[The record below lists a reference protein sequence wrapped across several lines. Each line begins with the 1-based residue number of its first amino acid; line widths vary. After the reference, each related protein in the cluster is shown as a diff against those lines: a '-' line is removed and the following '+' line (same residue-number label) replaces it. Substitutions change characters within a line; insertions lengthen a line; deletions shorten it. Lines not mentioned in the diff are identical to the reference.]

1 MTTMVEKLASALLYE
16 GYMLY
21 PYRPSSVKNRQRF
34 NFGVLHPE
42 SCRDVRSGTERA
54 TMQTEVLVRGGPDT
68 RVRARVRFL
77 QLVERVAD
85 APDGAPWQEAIERE
99 VLAVDAP
106 LAEVVAGPVSTTVTY
121 AASDAVAPAGDP
133 GAVASGVARRQAEID
148 GAIETR
154 AVALDARTFRVSVQV
169 TNRTPMPPDETRRE
183 QVLMQAMVSTHT
195 ILDVEGG
202 VFVSALDP
210 PADLRDAAAACE
222 NTGCWPVLVGA
233 EGECT
238 TMLASPIILY
248 DHPQIAPESPGD
260 LFDGTEIDEILSL
273 RILTLTDDEKQ
284 EMSHADERA
293 RRLLERTESMTAEQW
308 MKLHGV
314 LRPGGAEGVP

>member
-1 MTTMVEKLASALLYE
+1 MTAMVEQLASALLYE
-16 GYMLY
+16 GYLLY

-34 NFGVLHPE
+34 NFGVLYPA
-42 SCRDVRSGTERA
+42 SWRDVRAGTERA

-85 APDGAPWQEAIERE
+85 AAPWQEAVERE
-99 VLAVDAP
+99 VLAVDAL
-106 LAEVVAGPVSTTVTY
+106 LAEVAAGPVSTTVTY
-121 AASDAVAPAGDP
+121 AASEAVAPAGDP
-133 GAVASGVARRQAEID
+133 GAAASGGGGARRQAEID

-154 AVALDARTFRVSVQV
+154 AVALEAGTFRVSVHV
-169 TNRTPMPPDETRRE
+169 ANRTPMPSDETRRE

-248 DHPQIAPESPGD
+248 DHPQISPESPGD

-273 RILTLTDDEKQ
+273 RILTLTDDEKR
-284 EMSHADERA
+284 EMSNADERA

-308 MKLHGV
+308 MTLHGV
-314 LRPGGAEGVP
+314 LRPGGAEGVT